1 MIDAMPGDDDKGTI
15 KVNGSLFL
23 DGVNLSGDGYIVAEN
38 NIRYDINK
46 GNTENYN
53 AVIYSKNGNITIN
66 GSKAVINRVIYAPS
80 GKVEINAK
88 KITINGAIYADSIEL
103 NGTTLN
109 VNENSEATNLITE
122 KLVVDARKDKEI
134 YIDEALELTGSC
146 NYSDADITWS
156 IEGEETEAEISNNK
170 SLETSVKFNQEGT
183 YTLKLNSTLENMSAS
198 DEVII
203 KVKAEPIKQYTMT
216 SDFTEGSYEN
226 LSGENDE
233 LKLENTDSR
242 EINEIS
248 KVYNGTE
255 SKGVNVTS
263 TVNKDMLYA
272 PKDSAGITY
281 NINGYGTEDEE
292 DEAQY

>member
-146 NYSDADITWS
+146 NYSDADITWI
-156 IEGEETEAEISNNK
+156 IEEEETQAEISNNK